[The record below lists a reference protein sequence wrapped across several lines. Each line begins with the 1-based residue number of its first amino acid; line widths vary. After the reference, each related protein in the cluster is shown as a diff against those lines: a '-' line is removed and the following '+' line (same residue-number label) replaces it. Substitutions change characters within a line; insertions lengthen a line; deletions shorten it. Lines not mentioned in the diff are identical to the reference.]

1 MVHGDMPLQTVV
13 CGDVLSLL
21 FLHDEVSLLC
31 DKVSLLRD
39 KAPSLLLVSRYVDV
53 TSGESGVAV
62 IAGESGED
70 VISGESGIR
79 SVGGSLVC
87 IFVCTGQVC
96 VCRLGCM
103 SDRASPATANHKSV
117 PLMIAHKQ
125 VHACP

>member
-1 MVHGDMPLQTVV
+1 MSDDAVSLPMVHGDMPLLTVV

-21 FLHDEVSLLC
+21 FLR

-53 TSGESGVAV
+53 TS
-62 IAGESGED
+62 GESGED

-117 PLMIAHKQ
+117 RLMIAHKQ